1 MSNAGPKSTIRVVDI
16 DNSHHDRYSLTLNS
30 KTWLVMTVQPASPN
44 LFWLRGTSIFMSLM
58 FLFSLATIAS
68 SVATPVIVETYWP
81 GEWSEIAGDYPENG
95 TTNEQ
100 DEWVEGERFWNE
112 SVDYWEAL
120 VDSGLF
126 EISAGFGFIMALIS
140 AASVP
145 VLWSGDRNLGLRLC
159 LSWVVVLMISQILT
173 TMLYYEVGFI
183 PEYSEFE
190 LNGELKWMNYVE
202 KVGLTFSMAQILICN
217 SCLFACIFIVA
228 ARSKPP
234 KNGFDLESAFH
245 RSEG

>member
-1 MSNAGPKSTIRVVDI
+1 
-16 DNSHHDRYSLTLNS
+16 
-30 KTWLVMTVQPASPN
+30 MTVQPASPN

-68 SVATPVIVETYWP
+68 SVVTPVIVETYWP

-100 DEWVEGERFWNE
+100 DEWVEGKRFWNE

-190 LNGELKWMNYVE
+190 LNGELKWIDYVE

-217 SCLFACIFIVA
+217 SCLFACIFVVA

-234 KNGFDLESAFH
+234 KNGFDLESGFH